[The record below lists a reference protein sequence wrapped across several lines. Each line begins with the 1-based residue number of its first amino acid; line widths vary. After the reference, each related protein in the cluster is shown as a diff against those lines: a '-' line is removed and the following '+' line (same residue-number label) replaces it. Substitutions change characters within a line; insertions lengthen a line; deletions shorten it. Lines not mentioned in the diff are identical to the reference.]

1 MWCQQP
7 FFDQARQIFK
17 LNVLQVKF
25 IILILGAHLL
35 LEAIRV

>member
-17 LNVLQVKF
+17 LRF

-35 LEAIRV
+35 LEAITV